1 MYETVFFDAKE
12 LSWLQGRD
20 NCARKLLEEGH
31 KEILQSE
38 CYQEYGYP
46 SYINR

>member
-31 KEILQSE
+31 KESSRANAMRTMAFLHT
-38 CYQEYGYP
+38 
-46 SYINR
+46 